1 MNKKSTRNNTP
12 ADIWQNWGQ
21 SVTATPEKICTP
33 KSIDEVISIVNEA
46 RQAGK
51 TIRVVG
57 KGHSWSP
64 LVPTD
69 DILISMIK
77 FDSVSVAPDLK
88 QVTIGP
94 GVTVDQLTPILIAN
108 SICLP
113 SDVGQGVGEATYGG
127 IVSTGCHGSG
137 IKLLTTSDYVAT
149 LEVITS
155 AGKVMKFDESDPELL
170 NAARVALGMFGII
183 TKITFNVQPAFN
195 VQVNEF
201 KCSIETCLKDLKS
214 FVTENDYAEI
224 SWFPFNDQVFMQK
237 ANHTQLPVTRVGPAP
252 PTSAFDTALNAA
264 IGATSLSALETDP
277 AQTPDIIRAG
287 FRMMGLYNYVCNIT
301 DYLHN
306 ADYSPILPY
315 KILDIEFAFDIDEEF
330 NDVRKA
336 FLVCMERVEQ
346 WQQAGFY
353 PLNGGMGFRFTKNSD
368 ATLSAARGNRY
379 TAWMEFDSFYK
390 TDLFEEFA
398 GQLVQDLLHE
408 LPNSRPHWA
417 KGFQFMPEAIPNM
430 QHAFGPQIKEF
441 NALKVKAGVDPEG
454 LFVNSY
460 LKTLFS
466 I

>member
-1 MNKKSTRNNTP
+1 MNKKIARYNTP

-21 SVTATPEKICTP
+21 SVTTTPEKIYTP
-33 KSIDEVISIVNEA
+33 QSIDEVISIVNDA
-46 RQAGK
+46 RQTRK

-69 DILISMIK
+69 DILISMLK
-77 FDSVSVAPDLK
+77 FNAISIAPDRR

-94 GVTVDQLTPILIAN
+94 GVTVDQLTPVLIAN
-108 SICLP
+108 SVCLP

-137 IKLLTTSDYVAT
+137 IKMLTTSDYVAV

-155 AGKVMKFDESDPELL
+155 AGTVMRFDENAPELL
-170 NAARVALGMFGII
+170 NAAKLALGMFGII
-183 TKITFNVQPAFN
+183 TKITFNVMPTFN

-201 KCSIETCLKDLKS
+201 KCSIEACLKDLKS
-214 FVTENDYAEI
+214 FVIENDYAEI

-237 ANHTQLPVTRVGPAP
+237 ANQTQLPVTRVGPAP
-252 PTSAFDTALNAA
+252 PTSAFDLTLNAA

-277 AQTPDIIRAG
+277 AQTPDILRAG
-287 FRMMGLYNYVCNIT
+287 FRMMGLYDYVCNIT

-306 ADYSPILPY
+306 TDYNPILPY

-336 FLVCMERVEQ
+336 FLICVKRVEQ

-353 PLNGGMGFRFTKNSD
+353 PFNGAMGFRFTKNSH
-368 ATLSAARGNRY
+368 AILSAAKGNTY

-398 GQLVQDLLHE
+398 GQLVQDLLQE
-408 LPNSRPHWA
+408 LPNARPHWA

-430 QHAFGPQIKEF
+430 KHAFGSQLSEF
-441 NALKVKAGVDPEG
+441 NALKKKAGVDPEG

-460 LKTLFS
+460 LKTLFF

>member
-1 MNKKSTRNNTP
+1 MNKISKKNDIPEN
-12 ADIWQNWGQ
+12 IWQNWGQ
-21 SVTATPEKICTP
+21 SVTAVPEKICTP
-33 KSIDEVISIVNEA
+33 QTVDEIIAIVNEA

-69 DILISMIK
+69 DILVSMLK
-77 FDSVSVAPDLK
+77 FDTISVASDRS

-94 GVTVDQLTPILIAN
+94 GVTVDQLTPVLIAH

-137 IKLLTTSDYVAT
+137 INMLTTSDYVAA

-155 AGKVMKFDESDPELL
+155 AGTIMRFDEREPDLL
-170 NAARVALGMFGII
+170 NAARLSLGMFGII
-183 TKITFNVQPAFN
+183 TKITFNVQPTFN

-201 KCSIETCLKDLKS
+201 KCSIESCLKDLKD
-214 FVTENDYAEI
+214 FVMGNDYAEI

-237 ANHTQLPVTRVGPAP
+237 ANRTTLPVTRVGPAP
-252 PTSAFDTALNAA
+252 PTSAFDLTLNSA

-287 FRMMGLYNYVCNIT
+287 FRMMALYDYVCDIT

-306 ADYSPILPY
+306 TDYSPILPY
-315 KILDIEFAFDIDEEF
+315 KILDIEFGFDIDEEF
-330 NDVRKA
+330 NEVRKA
-336 FLVCMERVEQ
+336 FLICIQRVEQ
-346 WQQAGFY
+346 WQKAGFF
-353 PLNGGMGFRFTKNSD
+353 PLNGSMGFRFIKNSE
-368 ATLSAARGNRY
+368 ATLSPAKGNTY
-379 TAWMEFDSFYK
+379 TAMMEFDSFYK

-408 LPNSRPHWA
+408 MPRARPHWA

-430 QHAFGPQIKEF
+430 KRVFGSQIAEF
-441 NALKVKAGVDPEG
+441 NVLKKKAGVDPEG
-454 LFVNSY
+454 IFVNTY
-460 LKTLFS
+460 LRSLFLS
-466 I
+466 

>member
-1 MNKKSTRNNTP
+1 MNKKSIQKEIP
-12 ADIWQNWGQ
+12 SHLWQNWGQ
-21 SVTATPEKICTP
+21 SVTATPEKIVTP
-33 KSIDEVISIVNEA
+33 QSIDEVISIVNEA
-46 RQAGK
+46 RHAGK

-64 LVPTD
+64 LVPTN
-69 DILISMIK
+69 DILVSMLRFDAISI
-77 FDSVSVAPDLK
+77 SPDRK

-94 GVTVDQLTPILIAN
+94 GVTVDQLTPVLIAN
-108 SICLP
+108 AVCLP

-137 IKLLTTSDYVAT
+137 ITMLTTSDYVAA

-155 AGKVMKFDESDPELL
+155 AGEIKTFDESDAELL

-183 TKITFNVQPAFN
+183 TRITFNVQPAFN

-201 KCSIETCLKDLKS
+201 KCSIDDCLKDVKS

-237 ANHTQLPVTRVGPAP
+237 ANRTQLPVTRVGPAP
-252 PTSAFDTALNAA
+252 PTSAFDVTLNSA

-277 AQTPDIIRAG
+277 TQTPDILRAG
-287 FRMMGLYNYVCNIT
+287 FRMMALYDYVCNIT

-306 ADYSPILPY
+306 TDYSPILPY

-330 NDVRKA
+330 DDVRKA
-336 FLVCMERVEQ
+336 FRICTKRVEQ

-353 PLNGGMGFRFTKNSD
+353 PLNGAMGFRFTKNSD
-368 ATLSAARGNRY
+368 ATLSPARGNRY
-379 TAWMEFDSFYK
+379 TAWLEFDSFYK

-408 LPNSRPHWA
+408 LPNARTHWA
-417 KGFQFMPEAIPNM
+417 KGFQFMPEAVPNIR
-430 QHAFGPQIKEF
+430 HAFGAQISEF
-441 NALKVKAGVDPEG
+441 NRLKQKAGVDPDG
-454 LFVNSY
+454 LFVNTY
-460 LKTLFS
+460 LKTLFYS
-466 I
+466 